1 MKKIALT
8 RSAARHQGGAIL
20 IAVLAILLALTLLG
34 VAGMR
39 ATTLEERM
47 AGNFQENYLAF
58 QAAEA
63 ALRVAEEQLADAT
76 VFGTLAFDGSSGTY
90 DVQDTTGSVD
100 PFAAFDTS
108 ANVVTVSETAY
119 DQLAVYPQYFIEQ
132 LPLFTL
138 AYSSEVVGFQS
149 SAPQTRLYR
158 ITAKGVGRTTDDNGN
173 PISQVTLQSTFH
185 R

>member
-1 MKKIALT
+1 MKNISLHL
-8 RSAARHQGGAIL
+8 AAPRAQRGAIL
-20 IAVLAILLALTLLG
+20 IAVLAILLVLTLLG
-34 VAGMR
+34 IAGMR

-63 ALRVAEEQLADAT
+63 ALRVAEEQLADAAL
-76 VFGTLAFDGSSGTY
+76 FGALPFNGSSGTY

-100 PFAAFDTS
+100 PFAAFDSS
-108 ANVVTVSETAY
+108 ADVVTITDSAY
-119 DQLAVYPQYFIEQ
+119 DALAADPQYFIEQ
-132 LPLFTL
+132 LPMFTL

-158 ITAKGVGRTTDDNGN
+158 ITARGVGRTTDDGGN
-173 PISQVTLQSTFH
+173 PISQVILQSTFH

>member
-1 MKKIALT
+1 MKMMPLSHVPP
-8 RSAARHQGGAIL
+8 RGQRGAIL

-34 VAGMR
+34 IAGMR

-63 ALRVAEEQLADAT
+63 ALREAEAQLED
-76 VFGTLAFDGSSGTY
+76 GTLFGALTFDGSGGSY
-90 DVQDTTGSVD
+90 DVEETTGSID
-100 PFAAFDTS
+100 PFAAFDS
-108 ANVVTVSETAY
+108 AANVVTLTDSVY
-119 DQLAVYPQYFIEQ
+119 DELAADPQYFIEQ
-132 LPLFTL
+132 LPMFTL
-138 AYSSEVVGFQS
+138 AYSSEVVGFQTS
-149 SAPQTRLYR
+149 TPQTRLYR
-158 ITAKGVGRTTDDNGN
+158 ITARGVGRTADDGGN